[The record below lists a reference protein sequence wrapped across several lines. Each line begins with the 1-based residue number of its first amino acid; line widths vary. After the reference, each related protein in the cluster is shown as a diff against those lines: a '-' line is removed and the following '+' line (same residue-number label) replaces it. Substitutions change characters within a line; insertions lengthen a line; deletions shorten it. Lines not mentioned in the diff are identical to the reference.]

1 MASQEV
7 SASTPLVNETTT
19 TETTVA
25 ETTTQVGAATTTQTS
40 TLAPGQA
47 VQEAFQ
53 ALLTA
58 HSEVLQ
64 GQKDLHRSL
73 TTLSRQVNREYSRLS
88 RQRTKRVVVQ
98 TPVAVSKQMVKFMNT
113 LGVEGKTFTRRVMMK
128 AVSGYVKANDLQLA
142 DNRKCWTADAKLARV
157 FKKHPVVKG
166 DTYSFLNINGFL
178 SSVVTPTA

>member
-7 SASTPLVNETTT
+7 STSTPLVNDTTETTT
-19 TETTVA
+19 TETT
-25 ETTTQVGAATTTQTS
+25 QVGAAATTQTS

-47 VQEAFQ
+47 VQDAFQ

-58 HSEVLQ
+58 HGEVLQ

-73 TTLSRQVNREYSRLS
+73 TALSRQVTREYSRLS

-98 TPVAVSKQMVKFMNT
+98 TPVAVSKQMVKFMNAQ
-113 LGVEGKTFTRRVMMK
+113 GVEGSTFTRRVMMK
-128 AVSGYVKANDLQLA
+128 TVSAYVKANDLQLA